1 MATLILHPGK
11 EKSVLRRHPWLFSG
25 AVAQLDGRAR
35 PGDTVDVVSHEGR
48 PLGRAAWSPA
58 SQIRA
63 RIWSFDAAESIDH
76 AFFKRRVAASVA
88 RRNALPELAGQQGL
102 RLIHAESDGLP
113 GVIADRYGD
122 TVVLQLTTAGADKWR
137 GAIADSLLKATGCAR
152 IYERSD
158 VEVRKLE
165 GLEAVTGWLRNTPL
179 PPGGGGAG
187 GEGEP
192 LVIVE
197 NGIRMAVDIVG
208 GHKTGF
214 YLDQRENRRRVAE
227 LARGRRV
234 LNCFC
239 YTAGFSLQ
247 ALAGGAR
254 EVVSV
259 DSSGPALATAQ
270 RNLALNPQLDAA
282 RAIWREADVFAELRS
297 LRAAGERFDLVI
309 LDPPKFANTAA
320 HAERAARAYKD
331 INLLGLQLLA
341 AGGLLMTYS
350 CSGGIGAELFARIL
364 AGAALDAGR
373 STKMRRASCST
384 CTAPPTIRWTW
395 LSPRATTSRA
405 CCCRWIEKLCLRPR
419 RRRYPLRTAPALR
432 RYFFF
437 ASS

>member
-63 RIWSFDAAESIDH
+63 RMWSFAADETIDH

-88 RRNALPELAGQQGL
+88 RRAALPELAGQQGL

-122 TVVLQLTTAGADKWR
+122 TVVVQLTTAGADKWR
-137 GAIADSLLKATGCAR
+137 AAIADSLQKATGCAR

-158 VEVRKLE
+158 VEVRSLE
-165 GLEAVTGWLRNTPL
+165 GLESVTGWLH
-179 PPGGGGAG
+179 GAAP
-187 GEGEP
+187 EGDI
-192 LVIVE
+192 VIDESGV
-197 NGIRMAVDIVG
+197 RMAVDIVG

-214 YLDQRENRRRVAE
+214 YLDQRENRRRVAQ
-227 LARGRRV
+227 LARDRRV

-254 EVVSV
+254 EVVSM

-270 RNLALNPQLDAA
+270 RNLALNPQLEAA
-282 RAIWREADVFAELRS
+282 RALWREADVFAELRN
-297 LRAAGERFDLVI
+297 LRAAGERYDLVI
-309 LDPPKFANTAA
+309 LDPPKFANTAT
-320 HAERAARAYKD
+320 HADRAARAYKD
-331 INLLGLQLLA
+331 INLHAMQLLA
-341 AGGLLMTYS
+341 PGGLLMTYS
-350 CSGGIGAELFARIL
+350 CSGGVDAELFRKIV

-373 STKMRRASCST
+373 
-384 CTAPPTIRWTW
+384 TARVVQHLHGAADHPVDLAFPEGEYLKGLLLQID
-395 LSPRATTSRA
+395 
-405 CCCRWIEKLCLRPR
+405 
-419 RRRYPLRTAPALR
+419 
-432 RYFFF
+432 
-437 ASS
+437 

>member
-282 RAIWREADVFAELRS
+282 RAFWREADVFAELRN
-297 LRAAGERFDLVI
+297 LRAAGERYDLVI

-341 AGGLLMTYS
+341 TGGLLMTYS

-373 STKMRRASCST
+373 NARIVQHLHGAADHPVDLAFPEGDYLKG
-384 CTAPPTIRWTW
+384 
-395 LSPRATTSRA
+395 L
-405 CCCRWIEKLCLRPR
+405 LLQVD
-419 RRRYPLRTAPALR
+419 
-432 RYFFF
+432 
-437 ASS
+437 